1 MTARDF
7 RPKAAAGLAVISA
20 FATAIGVLAAATWT
34 PGAAAPAPPRPL
46 LIKAREFVFEP
57 KEVTVRSGEITFE
70 VKNEGAIEHNF
81 VLEDSAQ
88 KRVAQIAVIEAGK
101 TEDLKVMLRP
111 GTFAIICNLPGH
123 KDAGMTGTLR
133 VQP

>member
-1 MTARDF
+1 MTAGDV
-7 RPKAAAGLAVISA
+7 RPKAAVFLVAALGVAV
-20 FATAIGVLAAATWT
+20 AIGVLGGQALMS
-34 PGAAAPAPPRPL
+34 GFAAPAAPRPM

-111 GTFAIICNLPGH
+111 GTFAIVCNLPGH
-123 KDAGMTGTLR
+123 KDAGMTATLR